1 MRDPLL
7 SLEGLEGG
15 YAPGRP
21 VLSGLSLDLWPGEVV
36 GLLGRNGA
44 GKTTLFRAL
53 AGLLP
58 WCRAQRVLWR
68 GRPCAFRD
76 PAFQRGRCFVFPENP
91 SFPYFTFSEYL
102 AYAAACYGQPVPEVD
117 RLVEGFQ
124 FQPYTQV
131 LLKDLSLGSRK
142 KAGLIAAFALAPSLL
157 LLDEPASGLDFASTE
172 FLYTLL
178 REYPRRGTVLFS
190 SHILESL
197 CLTAGRVVV
206 LEGGKL
212 TRAFSGEAVSPETI
226 REALGHAPPDR

>member
-7 SLEGLEGG
+7 SLRGLEGG

-76 PAFQRGRCFVFPENP
+76 PAFQRARCFVFPENP

-142 KAGLIAAFALAPSLL
+142 KAALIAAFALAPSLL

-206 LEGGKL
+206 LDQGSL
-212 TRAFSGEAVSPETI
+212 RQTFSGGAVNPETI

>member
-76 PAFQRGRCFVFPENP
+76 PAFQRARCFVFPENP

-102 AYAAACYGQPVPEVD
+102 AYAAACYGQPVPEVA

-197 CLTAGRVVV
+197 CRNAGRVVV

-212 TRAFSGEAVSPETI
+212 TRAFSGGAVNPETI
-226 REALGHAPPDR
+226 REALGYATPDR

>member
-76 PAFQRGRCFVFPENP
+76 PAFQRGRCFVFAENP

-142 KAGLIAAFALAPSLL
+142 KAGLIAAFALAHSLL

>member
-21 VLSGLSLDLWPGEVV
+21 VLSGLSLDLGPGEVV

-91 SFPYFTFSEYL
+91 AFPYFTFSEYL

-206 LEGGKL
+206 LDQGSL
-212 TRAFSGEAVSPETI
+212 RQTFSGGAVNPETI
-226 REALGHAPPDR
+226 REALGYAPPDR

>member
-7 SLEGLEGG
+7 SLRGLEGG

-21 VLSGLSLDLWPGEVV
+21 VLSGLSLDLGPGEVV

-58 WCRAQRVLWR
+58 WCRARQILWR
-68 GRPCAFRD
+68 GRPCAVRD
-76 PAFQRGRCFVFPENP
+76 PAFQRERCFVFAENRAF
-91 SFPYFTFSEYL
+91 SEFTFSEYL
-102 AYAAACYGQPVPEVD
+102 AYAAACYGQPVPAVA

-142 KAGLIAAFALAPSLL
+142 KAALIAAFALAPSLL
-157 LLDEPASGLDFASTE
+157 LLDEPVSGLDFAGTE

-206 LEGGKL
+206 LDQGKI
-212 TRAFSGEAVSPETI
+212 THTFSGGAVDAGTI
-226 REALGHAPPDR
+226 REALGHAAPDR

>member
-102 AYAAACYGQPVPEVD
+102 AYAAACYGQPVPEVA

-178 REYPRRGTVLFS
+178 QEYPRRGTVLFS

-197 CLTAGRVVV
+197 CRNAGRVVV
-206 LEGGKL
+206 LDQGSL
-212 TRAFSGEAVSPETI
+212 RQTFSGGAVNPETI
-226 REALGHAPPDR
+226 REVLGYAPPDR

>member
-91 SFPYFTFSEYL
+91 AFPYFTFSEYL
-102 AYAAACYGQPVPEVD
+102 AYAAACYGQPVPEVS

>member
-7 SLEGLEGG
+7 SLRGLEGG

-21 VLSGLSLDLWPGEVV
+21 VLSGLSLDLGPGEVV

-58 WCRAQRVLWR
+58 CCRAQRVLWR

-76 PAFQRGRCFVFPENP
+76 PAFQRARCFVFPENP
-91 SFPYFTFSEYL
+91 AFPYFTFSEYL
-102 AYAAACYGQPVPEVD
+102 AYAAACYGKPVPEVD

-142 KAGLIAAFALAPSLL
+142 KAALIAAFALAPSLL
-157 LLDEPASGLDFASTE
+157 LLDEPVSGLDFAGTE

-178 REYPRRGTVLFS
+178 QEYPRRGTVLFS

-197 CLTAGRVVV
+197 CRNAGRVVV
-206 LEGGKL
+206 LDQGSL
-212 TRAFSGEAVSPETI
+212 RQTFSGGAVNPKTI
-226 REALGHAPPDR
+226 REALGYAPPDR

>member
-21 VLSGLSLDLWPGEVV
+21 VLSGLSLDLGPGEVV

-58 WCRAQRVLWR
+58 HCRAQQVLWR

-76 PAFQRGRCFVFPENP
+76 PAFQRARYFVFAENP

-102 AYAAACYGQPVPEVD
+102 AYAAACYGQPVPEVS

-157 LLDEPASGLDFASTE
+157 LDEPASGLDFASTE

-178 REYPRRGTVLFS
+178 QEYPRRGTVLFS

>member
-7 SLEGLEGG
+7 SLRGLEGG

-58 WCRAQRVLWR
+58 CCRAQQVLWR

-76 PAFQRGRCFVFPENP
+76 PAFQRARYFVFAENS

-102 AYAAACYGQPVPEVD
+102 AYAAACYGQPVPEVA

-178 REYPRRGTVLFS
+178 QEYPQRGTVLFS

-197 CLTAGRVVV
+197 CRNAGRVVV
-206 LEGGKL
+206 LDQGSL
-212 TRAFSGEAVSPETI
+212 RQTFSGGAVNPKTI
-226 REALGHAPPDR
+226 REALGYAPPDR